1 MSSEKGR
8 YSTRTESGVVR
19 MGKLKSPFG
28 PTWGVPARPV
38 RIQLLGLWP
47 AVLEPCGPSCA
58 RPFVNAP
65 VEALSREEMDETPR
79 FMRENGERA
88 HGFAER
94 LHADFG
100 DRIRIEVVGLDTP
113 RGIWLGARHRVGRG
127 FAVVVGGRTVVR
139 NPEDY
144 SSLQAAVQEAVAESK
159 AEDG

>member
-1 MSSEKGR
+1 MLSEKGR
-8 YSTRTESGVVR
+8 YSTRAGSRVVR
-19 MGKLKSPFG
+19 MGKLKSPLG
-28 PTWGVPARPV
+28 ATGSVSGRPI

-47 AVLEPCGPSCA
+47 AVLQPCGPSCA

-65 VEALSREEMDETPR
+65 VEALSQEEMDETPG

-88 HGFAER
+88 HAFAER

-100 DRIRIEVVGLDTP
+100 DRIRIEVVGLDSP

-139 NPEDY
+139 DPEEY
-144 SSLQAAVQEAVAESK
+144 SSLHAAVQEAVTESE
-159 AEDG
+159 AHDG